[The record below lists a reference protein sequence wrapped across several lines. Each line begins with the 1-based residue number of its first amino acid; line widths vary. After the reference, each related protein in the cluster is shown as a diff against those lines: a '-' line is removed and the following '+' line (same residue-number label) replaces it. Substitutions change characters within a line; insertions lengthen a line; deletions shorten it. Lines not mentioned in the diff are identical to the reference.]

1 MECPFCIETIKDESL
16 VCKNCTRDLTLARPV
31 IFEIQDM
38 IAELDVLQREL
49 NRARMR
55 LAMIETPA
63 RFLVAHVATF
73 AVLPSILL
81 MAAHFLV
88 TFGFDVSPVYLRI
101 VSVLIPLP
109 FGFALAISRNI
120 GFRGAMAFGFVIAAL
135 SIPGMLAVTAHLDN
149 IDILPS
155 NRQEWREAFE
165 YATSIA
171 LAFGTGNILATLLF
185 QVLPRSFSS
194 RGKPNAA
201 AYWIACQL
209 GQHVGKEAL
218 RRRARLLQDILRT
231 AGPLIGFVATAS
243 GSIYAG
249 LKGFLAH

>member
-16 VCKNCTRDLTLARPV
+16 VCKNCTRVA
-31 IFEIQDM
+31 
-38 IAELDVLQREL
+38 LQREL

-55 LAMIETPA
+55 LAMMETPG
-63 RFLVAHVATF
+63 RFLLAHVAVF
-73 AVLPSILL
+73 IMLPSILL

-88 TFGFDVSPVYLRI
+88 TFGLDISPVYLR
-101 VSVLIPLP
+101 VASVLISLP
-109 FGFALAISRNI
+109 FGFALAITKSI
-120 GFRGAMAFGFVIAAL
+120 GFRGAMAFGFAIAAL

-149 IDILPS
+149 IEVLPS
-155 NRQEWREAFE
+155 NWQEWREVLE
-165 YATSIA
+165 CATSIA
-171 LAFGTGNILATLLF
+171 LAFATGNIMATLLF

-194 RGKPNAA
+194 RGEPNAA
-201 AYWIACQL
+201 AYWIACLL

-218 RRRARLLQDILRT
+218 RRRARFLQDILRT

-249 LKGFLAH
+249 LKG